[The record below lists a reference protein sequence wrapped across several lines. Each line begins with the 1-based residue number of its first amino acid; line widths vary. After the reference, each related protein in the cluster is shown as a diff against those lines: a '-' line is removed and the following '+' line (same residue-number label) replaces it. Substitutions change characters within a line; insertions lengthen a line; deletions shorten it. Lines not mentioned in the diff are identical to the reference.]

1 MGISKIFW
9 LEAINRITV
18 TRVLAIHGFV
28 PMLTILLLWIFR
40 GIEPSIP
47 QIISGIPMII
57 GVYFLSKK

>member
-1 MGISKIFW
+1 MGISKVFW

-28 PMLTILLLWIFR
+28 PMLTILLLWVFR
-40 GIEPSIP
+40 GIIP
-47 QIISGIPMII
+47 TAQQIVSGIPMMI